1 MSQSTSTP
9 KFRAFSLRT
18 MDDLP
23 QMQALGEEER
33 FAVRVV
39 SQVFPFRVN
48 NYVAEQL
55 IDWNRIP
62 DDPIYQLTV
71 PQRGML
77 RPHNFDKIA
86 DMLRREAPQEE
97 LRAFAA
103 GIRIDLNPHPAGQV
117 SLNVPL
123 LGTERLEGVQHKYR
137 ETVLFFPQAGQT
149 CHAYCTF
156 CFRWPQFLTDSEVRF
171 SAPDSEQLVRY
182 LEHHP
187 EVTDLLVTGGDP
199 MIMSTRALERY
210 LDPIL
215 KADNIGLQTIRIGT
229 KSLSYWPYRYTT
241 DNDADDLMRL
251 FERIVS
257 SGFQLAIM
265 AHFNHF
271 RELET
276 PAVREAIARIRGTGA
291 VIRSQSPLVRHIND
305 VAGVWR
311 EMWNTQ
317 TKLGI
322 IPYYMFVERNTGASH
337 YFRVPLARAWEIYR
351 AAIMHISGLSRTA
364 RGPSMS
370 AAPGKIE
377 VQGVTEVRGEKVFV
391 LRVIQGRNPE
401 WVQRPFFAKYSE
413 EAAWLNELE
422 PAFGEREFFFMPEM
436 RARVAAAEA
445 RDSVLAREAEL
456 RDEESSFETA

>member
-1 MSQSTSTP
+1 MSQTVPGP

-23 QMQALGEEER
+23 QLQTLSEEER
-33 FAVRVV
+33 FAIRVV
-39 SQVFPFRVN
+39 SQVFPFRIN
-48 NYVAEQL
+48 RYVADEL

-77 RPHNFDKIA
+77 RPENFDRIA
-86 DMLRREAPQEE
+86 DMLRRDAPQEE
-97 LRAFAA
+97 LRAFIA
-103 GIRIDLNPHPAGQV
+103 GIRSDLNPHPAGQV

-137 ETVLFFPQAGQT
+137 ETVLFFPQSGQT

-156 CFRWPQFLTDSEVRF
+156 CFRWPQFLTDAEVRF
-171 SAPDSEQLVRY
+171 SAPDSGQLVRY
-182 LEHHP
+182 LEQHP
-187 EVTDLLVTGGDP
+187 EVTDLLITGGDP
-199 MIMSTRALERY
+199 MVMSTRALERY

-229 KSLSYWPYRYTT
+229 KSLAYWPYRYTT
-241 DNDADDLMRL
+241 DDDADDLMRL

-257 SGFQLAIM
+257 SGFHLAIM

-271 RELET
+271 QELEP
-276 PAVREAIARIRGTGA
+276 PAVRKAIARIRSTGA
-291 VIRSQSPLVRHIND
+291 AIRSQSPLVRHIND
-305 VAGVWR
+305 VTGVWR
-311 EMWNTQ
+311 EMWSTQ
-317 TKLGI
+317 VRLGV

-351 AAIMHISGLSRTA
+351 AAIMHVSGLCRTV

-377 VQGVTEVRGEKVFV
+377 VQGVTEIKGEKVFV

-413 EAAWLNELE
+413 DAAWLNELE
-422 PAFGEREFFFMPEM
+422 PAFGEKEFFFMPEM

-445 RDSVLAREAEL
+445 RDAVLAREAEL